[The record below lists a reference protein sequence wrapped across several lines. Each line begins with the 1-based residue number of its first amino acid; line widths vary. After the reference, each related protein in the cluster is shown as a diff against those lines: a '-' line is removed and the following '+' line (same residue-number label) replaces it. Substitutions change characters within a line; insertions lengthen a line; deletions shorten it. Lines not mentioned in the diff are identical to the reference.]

1 MKKLLFVLAFAFIGQ
16 QAFSQVYIITEKYDG
31 MISTPP
37 SFDSVF
43 VTNPTG
49 VTTSYSLPH
58 QILNISAHNAQFSQI
73 INSVISLGYK
83 VISITPPEG
92 IVNNS
97 LPPPHF
103 ALRTIYLS
111 VP

>member
-1 MKKLLFVLAFAFIGQ
+1 MKKLLFVLAFTFIGG

-31 MISTPP
+31 MINDLP

-43 VTNPTG
+43 VTNAAG
-49 VTTSYSLPH
+49 TTISYSIPH
-58 QILNISAHNAQFSQI
+58 RVISISAHNAQFSQI

-92 IVNNS
+92 VVNNS
-97 LPPPHF
+97 LPPPYF